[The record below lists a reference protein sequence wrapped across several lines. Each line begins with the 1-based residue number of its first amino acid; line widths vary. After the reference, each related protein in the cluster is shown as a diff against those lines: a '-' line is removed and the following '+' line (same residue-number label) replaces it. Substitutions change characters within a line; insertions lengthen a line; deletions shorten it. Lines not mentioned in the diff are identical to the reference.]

1 MTGDVES
8 DTEDRYISSNK
19 PTQMKKTLSTLLL
32 ALASAGTL
40 PAAVI
45 IDIANNTPNGIASGG
60 SGSGTGSISSTSGTI
75 TSDRGLPVTTYTV
88 SGVDLTSVGGPASH
102 SFTFTVTYSATTDGS
117 TPGTA
122 QFNGFGN
129 VSVTGGADNNQVEGA
144 ETLTATIA
152 LASNTFSGLTLTG
165 FTTARAGGVS
175 TTPDEEAG
183 TFTWAGG
190 GSFDITSNANR
201 VANDI
206 TGDSITLA
214 VSTGN
219 MNLEGFG
226 ARFEAVPEP
235 ASASLLALGAVALL
249 RRRRTA

>member
-1 MTGDVES
+1 
-8 DTEDRYISSNK
+8 
-19 PTQMKKTLSTLLL
+19 
-32 ALASAGTL
+32 
-40 PAAVI
+40 
-45 IDIANNTPNGIASGG
+45 
-60 SGSGTGSISSTSGTI
+60 
-75 TSDRGLPVTTYTV
+75 
-88 SGVDLTSVGGPASH
+88 VGGPASH

-122 QFNGFGN
+122 QFNSFGN
-129 VSVTGGADNNQVEGA
+129 VSVTGGADNNQVEGT

-175 TTPDEEAG
+175 TTENEETG
-183 TFTWAGG
+183 TFTWTG

-201 VANDI
+201 IATGI
-206 TGDSITLA
+206 TGDSLTLA
-214 VSTGN
+214 VSAGN

-235 ASASLLALGAVALL
+235 ASAVLLGLGALALL
-249 RRRRTA
+249 RRRRLA